1 MYNIQKEILLRWKI
15 EDIKQLRKRA
25 DDAIKNLK
33 KALDNGNE
41 PYETCKEYTMC
52 IETIQIVEKEIKEEI
67 KNDKHT
73 NEKQGKLIHLK
84 GTTDKTT
91 T

>member
-1 MYNIQKEILLRWKI
+1 MHNTQKDILLRWKI
-15 EDIKQLRKRA
+15 QDLKNLRARRDTA
-25 DDAIKNLK
+25 FKNLK
-33 KALDNGNE
+33 AALKAKKE

-52 IETIQIVEKEIKEEI
+52 IETIEMLHKEIIEEI

>member
-1 MYNIQKEILLRWKI
+1 MHNTQKDILLRWKI
-15 EDIKQLRKRA
+15 QDLIQLRIRKDMA
-25 DDAIKNLK
+25 LKNLK
-33 KALDNGNE
+33 ATIKAKKE
-41 PYETCKEYTMC
+41 PYEACKEYTMC
-52 IETIQIVEKEIKEEI
+52 METIEMLDKEIIEEI